1 MSHNRGERMMKKM
14 NTRAFV
20 TIGML
25 SAISYVLM
33 LLNFPLPPF
42 PGFLLIDFSD
52 VPALIAA
59 ITLGPL
65 AGVLVEL
72 LKNIMDYVLTGSDT
86 GVPVGHVANFAT
98 GVLFIL
104 PTYYIYRH
112 FQTKKGLIMGL
123 IAGTVIMSVLMG
135 VLNYF
140 VFLPAYKYFMNFD
153 LPNAIIVTGIVPFN
167 ILKGVLVTIVF
178 LILFQRLQN
187 WLSKQFSFNKA

>member
-1 MSHNRGERMMKKM
+1 MSHNKGERMMKKM

-33 LLNFPLPPF
+33 LLNFPLPAF
-42 PGFLLIDFSD
+42 PSFLLIDFSD

-72 LKNIMDYVLTGSDT
+72 LKNAVDYVLTGSDT
-86 GVPVGHVANFAT
+86 GVPVGHVANFVT

-112 FQTKKGLIMGL
+112 FQTKKGLIIGL
-123 IAGTVIMSVLMG
+123 VAGTVIMSVLMG

-140 VFLPAYKYFMNFD
+140 IFLPAYKYFMNFD
-153 LPNAIIVTGIVPFN
+153 LPNVIIVTGIVPFN
-167 ILKGVLVTIVF
+167 ILKGILVTIVF
-178 LILFQRLQN
+178 LALFQRLQN
-187 WLSKQFSFNKA
+187 WLSKQFLFNKA